1 MNQQLTLNV
10 GIRDGFRFSSFF
22 VTPENAELLG
32 ILKRG
37 FEQYAPQVFL
47 WGDALAGKS
56 HLLQACCDNYYQQ
69 GLMAAYLPL
78 NTCAKYGSRVLV
90 GLENTHLVVI
100 DELDCIIGQRD
111 WEEALMHLINRC
123 RAMNIPLLFAARTNP
138 REMKC
143 VLADFAS
150 RLLWGP
156 NFRVYTLSEAQCMQA
171 MAWRAHQRGFELPA
185 HVMKYIERH
194 YPHDMKTLMALLNRL
209 DEVSLTRGRK
219 ISRELIREVMRDSP
233 AIIN

>member
-1 MNQQLTLNV
+1 M
-10 GIRDGFRFSSFF
+10 
-22 VTPENAELLG
+22 G

-90 GLENTHLVVI
+90 GLENKHLVVI